1 MAHILVIDDETNI
14 RTMVR
19 LALQHIGHTVETA
32 ADGLEGLEKFAS
44 DGKYDL
50 VLLDQRMPGIE
61 GLDVLRQIRHTDRQT
76 HVIMATA
83 FGTIDLAV
91 EAMKL
96 GATDFLRKP
105 FTAETLRG
113 AVHVALNEPLPSGE
127 SPASKSSGVTFSS
140 TTINGFRIE
149 FLVGSGKRTSEG
161 FVQPF
166 TMRSPTGSIGAC
178 HVTLPVYIMEL
189 VKAHTDREH
198 IPGGDRFW
206 QSLCEEAIAN
216 HLWQNAEFP
225 EGGELRIEELSGGLR
240 RFVDAVLAV

>member
-32 ADGLEGLEKFAS
+32 ADGSEGLEKFSA

-50 VLLDQRMPGIE
+50 VLLDQRMPGME
-61 GLDVLRQIRHTDRQT
+61 GLDVLREIRRTDRQT
-76 HVIMATA
+76 KVIMATA

-91 EAMKL
+91 EAMKS

-113 AVHVALNEPLPSGE
+113 AVQVALNEPLPAAASV
-127 SPASKSSGVTFSS
+127 PSKSSGVTFSS

-149 FLVGSGKRTSEG
+149 FQAGSGEQTSAG
-161 FVQPF
+161 FIQPF
-166 TMRSPTGSIGAC
+166 TLRSPAGNSAAC
-178 HVTLPVYIMEL
+178 LVTLPGYIMEL
-189 VKAHTDREH
+189 VKAHTDRDQM
-198 IPGGDRFW
+198 PGGDRFW

-240 RFVDAVLAV
+240 RFVDAVLAA